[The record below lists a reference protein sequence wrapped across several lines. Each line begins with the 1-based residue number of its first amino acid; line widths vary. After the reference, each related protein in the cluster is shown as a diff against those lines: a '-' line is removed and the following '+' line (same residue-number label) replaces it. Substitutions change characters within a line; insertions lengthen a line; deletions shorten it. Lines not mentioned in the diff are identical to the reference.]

1 MICTGFCYK
10 FNCCYA
16 FWIYFQARYCLY
28 CVFILSLLFCL
39 PPAGP
44 DDYVESTQEE
54 NEVIHI
60 LCDDNGT
67 VEITISDSDGE
78 CVPPSPHR
86 LSPMSAHR
94 HLKLKNSVGE
104 FCL

>member
-10 FNCCYA
+10 FNCCYT

-54 NEVIHI
+54 NKVIQI
-60 LCDDNGT
+60 LCDDDGM
-67 VEITISDSDGE
+67 VEIKIQILM
-78 CVPPSPHR
+78 VNVFLR
-86 LSPMSAHR
+86 LLTDLVRCWH
-94 HLKLKNSVGE
+94 VGI
-104 FCL
+104 